1 MTTTGKRITPRER
14 HVAAMSAG
22 ERLRETMAPARE
34 RRDETLGRARERET
48 ETPAPAH
55 PRHHRKP
62 PRAAGAT
69 SARTR
74 TRPRAAST
82 LTTGRARRV
91 LKVGTLT
98 TSLGG
103 SYIWQAL
110 KRPFQSQERTD
121 RDLLAAH
128 VRNAIRI
135 VERSTELKGAFMK
148 LAQMLSMRSDL
159 LPPEA
164 LEVLATVQSSVPPM
178 SYDVIRAQVTRE
190 LGAPPEEMFERFE
203 PEAFAA
209 ASLGQVHR
217 AVLPAGDEVVVKIQ
231 YPGVEATVVQDLRNV
246 RALLQ
251 TLSRIGRD
259 VMRQKIDASEVYAEL
274 EERLREELDYVKEA
288 ANLGAFRR
296 RFADDPE
303 LEIPEPYPAFSSR
316 RVLTMSALD
325 GYPLQEILAPGVDQ
339 ELKDWVAIKYFRVL
353 WRQIFEFGMLHT
365 DPHPG
370 NYLVTHHPRLCMLD
384 FGSVRVFSEPIRAAY
399 LALARGLL
407 DDDEAA
413 TADAFVGLGFLD
425 RDDDPAPMLRIM
437 RIIFEPVLVDR
448 RWDPREYRSVD
459 RAMEVASIG
468 FEHRIFKSPGHRV
481 FLGRALLGLESYV
494 QQLGTV
500 ANWHRLFH
508 ESVERAPAACD

>member
-1 MTTTGKRITPRER
+1 MTKTGKRTPPRER
-14 HVAAMSAG
+14 HI
-22 ERLRETMAPARE
+22 APARE
-34 RRDETLGRARERET
+34 RQRGGPIAALPRQPKAPPAAPPPKITPARPRAR
-48 ETPAPAH
+48 
-55 PRHHRKP
+55 
-62 PRAAGAT
+62 
-69 SARTR
+69 AR
-74 TRPRAAST
+74 PQAAST

-121 RDLLAAH
+121 RALLDAH
-128 VRNAIRI
+128 IRNAVRI

-148 LAQMLSMRSDL
+148 LTQMLSMRSDL

-164 LEVLATVQSSVPPM
+164 LEVLSTVQSSVPPM
-178 SYDVIRAQVTRE
+178 PYDVIRAQVTRE
-190 LGAPPEEMFERFE
+190 LGAPPEVLFERFD

-217 AVLPAGDEVVVKIQ
+217 AVLPGGGDVVVKIQ
-231 YPGVEATVVQDLRNV
+231 YPGVEDTVVQDLRNV

-274 EERLREELDYVKEA
+274 EERLREELDYVREA
-288 ANLGAFRR
+288 ANLREFRR

-303 LEIPEPYPAFSSR
+303 IMIPEPYPAFSSR
-316 RVLTMSALD
+316 RVLTMSLLE
-325 GYPLQEILAPGVDQ
+325 GYPLQDILAPGVDQ
-339 ELKDWVAIKYFRVL
+339 ALKDWVAIKYFRVL
-353 WRQIFEFGMLHT
+353 WRQIFEFGILHT

-384 FGSVRVFSEPIRAAY
+384 LGSVRVFPEPIRAAY
-399 LALARGLL
+399 LALAAAVL
-407 DDDEAA
+407 DQDEAA
-413 TADAFVGLGFLD
+413 MGDAFVRLGFLD
-425 RDDDPAPMLRIM
+425 RDDDPAPMVRIM
-437 RIIFEPVLVDR
+437 RIVFEPVLEDR
-448 RWDPREYRSVD
+448 IYDPRDYRSVD

-468 FEHRIFKSPGHRV
+468 LEHRIFKSPGHRV
-481 FLGRALLGLESYV
+481 FLLRALIGLESYV
-494 QQLGTV
+494 QQFGTV
-500 ANWHRLFH
+500 ANWHRLFR
-508 ESVERAPAACD
+508 ECVDRARRARR

>member
-1 MTTTGKRITPRER
+1 MSTTGKQLPPRER
-14 HVAAMSAG
+14 HIAAPPM
-22 ERLRETMAPARE
+22 RE
-34 RRDETLGRARERET
+34 RQSKTPAPPRPRPRTPPRAGKAKAAAPRATNGRARS
-48 ETPAPAH
+48 H
-55 PRHHRKP
+55 PQ
-62 PRAAGAT
+62 
-69 SARTR
+69 
-74 TRPRAAST
+74 AAST

-110 KRPFQSQERTD
+110 KRPFQSQARTE
-121 RDLLAAH
+121 RDLLDAH

-148 LAQMLSMRSDL
+148 LTQMLSMRTDL

-164 LEVLATVQSSVPPM
+164 LEVLATVQSSVAPM
-178 SYDVIRAQVTRE
+178 SYDVIREQVTRE
-190 LGAPPEEMFERFE
+190 LGAPPEQLFDHFE

-217 AVLPAGDEVVVKIQ
+217 AVLPGGEDAVVKIQ
-231 YPGVEATVVQDLRNV
+231 YPGVEDTVVQDLRNV

-259 VMRQKIDASEVYAEL
+259 VMRQKIDASELYAEL

-288 ANLGAFRR
+288 ANLREFRR

-303 LEIPEPYPAFSSR
+303 VVIPEPYPAFSAR
-316 RVLTMSALD
+316 RVLTMSALE
-325 GYPLQEILAPGVDQ
+325 GYPIQDILAPDVDR

-353 WRQIFEFGMLHT
+353 WRQIFEFGILHT

-384 FGSVRVFSEPIRAAY
+384 LGSVRVFPEPIRAAY
-399 LALARGLL
+399 LALARGVL
-407 DDDEAA
+407 DDDAA
-413 TADAFVGLGFLD
+413 IMSDAFVRLGFLD
-425 RDDDPAPMLRIM
+425 RDDDPEPMIRIM
-437 RIIFEPVLVDR
+437 RMIFEPVLEDR
-448 RWDPREYRSVD
+448 LYDPRDYRSVD
-459 RAMEVASIG
+459 RAMAVASIG
-468 FEHRIFKSPGHRV
+468 LEHRIFKSPGHRV
-481 FLGRALLGLESYV
+481 FLMRALVGLESYV
-494 QQLGTV
+494 QQFGTV
-500 ANWHRLFH
+500 ANWHRLFR
-508 ESVERAPAACD
+508 ECVERAPARR

>member
-1 MTTTGKRITPRER
+1 MSATGKRPPPER
-14 HVAAMSAG
+14 HGAAP
-22 ERLRETMAPARE
+22 PARV
-34 RRDETLGRARERET
+34 RGAAAAREQLGGAAS
-48 ETPAPAH
+48 TPARATM
-55 PRHHRKP
+55 P
-62 PRAAGAT
+62 PRASTPPRAPRSTPPAPR
-69 SARTR
+69 AAKP
-74 TRPRAAST
+74 RPRAAST

-121 RDLLAAH
+121 RALLDAH

-148 LAQMLSMRSDL
+148 LTQMLSMRSDL

-164 LEVLATVQSSVPPM
+164 LEVLTTVQSSVPPM
-178 SYDVIRAQVTRE
+178 SYEVIRKQITGE
-190 LGAPPEEMFERFE
+190 LGAPPEQLFERFE
-203 PEAFAA
+203 PDAFAA

-217 AVLPAGDEVVVKIQ
+217 AVLPGGEDVVVKIQ
-231 YPGVEATVVQDLRNV
+231 YPGVEDTVVQDLRNV

-251 TLSRIGRD
+251 TLSRLGRD
-259 VMRQKIDASEVYAEL
+259 VMRQKIDASELYAEL

-288 ANLGAFRR
+288 ANLREFGR

-303 LEIPEPYPAFSSR
+303 VVIPKPFPAFSSR
-316 RVLTMSALD
+316 RVLTMSALE
-325 GYPLQEILAPGVDQ
+325 GYPLQDILAPGVDQ

-353 WRQIFEFGMLHT
+353 WRQVFEFGILHT

-384 FGSVRVFSEPIRAAY
+384 LGSVRVFPEPIRAAY
-399 LALARGLL
+399 LELGRAVL

-413 TADAFVGLGFLD
+413 MGDVFLRLGFLD
-425 RDDDPAPMLRIM
+425 RGDDPAPLVAIM
-437 RIIFEPVLVDR
+437 RLVFEPVRHDEPF
-448 RWDPREYRSVD
+448 DPREYRSMD
-459 RAMEVASIG
+459 RAMEAASIG
-468 FEHRIFKSPGHRV
+468 FEHRIFKTPGHRV
-481 FLGRALLGLESYV
+481 FLVRALIGLESYV
-494 QQLGTV
+494 QQFGTV
-500 ANWHRLFH
+500 TNWHRIFR
-508 ESVERAPAACD
+508 ECVERAPRAR